1 VQQFNNSPKDFPEDT
16 QASFA
21 LQLLLFIDNRPG
33 SQEQIQHVED
43 YLQTLQANYPFTLQL
58 VNVSDQP
65 YLAEYFKLVA
75 TPALVKIYPE
85 PRQILAG
92 SDIIVRLQKWWTRW
106 QTNAQQQAEKL
117 RQYNHA
123 PPDANYAAEV
133 LCLSDEIFRLKQEKE
148 ELQEQLYFKDQV
160 LAMLAHDLR
169 SPLTAASIAVDTLEI
184 AQKQEAHKAE
194 ALKKQLYK
202 HAKTQFRTMN
212 RMIAD
217 ILQTS
222 SNQTAQ
228 LHLRP
233 SRLYLQILCQEIIDE
248 FAEGFRKKS
257 LHLEPDLP
265 QDLPAVYADAELI
278 RQVLVNL
285 VENACKYT
293 PPDGKVGVSAL
304 HRTTQ
309 KIQVTVCDDGPG
321 IPEEQHEAIFDGR
334 FRLERDEAKDGYGIG
349 LSLCR
354 QVIQAH
360 YGHIWVSSVPDQG
373 SCFHFT
379 LPVYQHSNQ

>member
-1 VQQFNNSPKDFPEDT
+1 MQQSNNSPKNTFDDPS
-16 QASFA
+16 ASFA

-33 SQEQIQHVED
+33 SQAQIQNVED
-43 YLQTLQANYPFTLQL
+43 YLQTLQVNYPFALQL

-65 YLAEYFKLVA
+65 YLAEHFKLVA

-92 SDIIVRLQKWWTRW
+92 SNIIIQLQKWWTRW
-106 QTNAQQQAEKL
+106 QDNAQAQAEKL
-117 RQYNHA
+117 RHYNQT

-133 LCLSDEIFRLKQEKE
+133 LRLSDDIFRLKQEKE
-148 ELQEQLYFKDQV
+148 ELQEQLHFKDQV

-169 SPLTAASIAVDTLEI
+169 SPLTAASIAVETLEI
-184 AQKQEAHKAE
+184 TPNQVDVEKAE

-212 RMIAD
+212 RMITD
-217 ILQTS
+217 ILHTS
-222 SNQTAQ
+222 SSQSAQ

-233 SRLYLQILCQEIIDE
+233 SRLYLQVLCQEIINE
-248 FAEGFRKKS
+248 FKDQFRQKS
-257 LHLEPDLP
+257 LRLQPDLP
-265 QDLPAVYADAELI
+265 QDLPPVYADPELI

-285 VENACKYT
+285 MENACKYT
-293 PPDGKVGVSAL
+293 PPDGEVGVSVL

-309 KIQVTVCDDGPG
+309 KIEITVCDDGPG

-334 FRLERDEAKDGYGIG
+334 FRLERDEEKDGYGIG
-349 LSLCR
+349 LALCR

-360 YGHIWVSSVPDQG
+360 YGHIWVSSILGQG

-379 LPVYQHSNQ
+379 LPVYQG

>member
-1 VQQFNNSPKDFPEDT
+1 MDQSNDFQKDVGDNPQT
-16 QASFA
+16 SFA

-33 SQEQIQHVED
+33 SQAQIQHIEN
-43 YLQTLQANYPFTLQL
+43 YLDSLKATYPFALQV

-92 SDIIVRLQKWWTRW
+92 SDIIIQLKKWWTRW
-106 QTNAQQQAEKL
+106 QNNAQQQAETLK
-117 RQYNHA
+117 QYNQV
-123 PPDANYAAEV
+123 PPDTNYAAEV
-133 LCLSDEIFRLKQEKE
+133 LRLSDEIFRLKQDKE
-148 ELQEQLYFKDQV
+148 ELQGQLQFKDQV

-169 SPLTAASIAVDTLEI
+169 SPLTAASIAVETLEI
-184 AQKQEAHKAE
+184 AQQQENSQKAE
-194 ALKKQLYK
+194 KLKQQLYK
-202 HAKTQFRTMN
+202 HARSQFRTMN

-222 SNQTAQ
+222 SSQSAQ

-248 FAEGFRKKS
+248 LAEDFRQKL
-257 LHLEPDLP
+257 LHLKTDLP
-265 QDLPAVYADAELI
+265 QDLPPVYADPELI
-278 RQVLVNL
+278 RQVVVNL
-285 VENACKYT
+285 VDNARKYT
-293 PPDGKVGVSAL
+293 PQDGQVSISAL

-309 KIQVTVCDDGPG
+309 KVQVTVCDNGPG
-321 IPEEQHEAIFDGR
+321 IPEEKHEAIFTGR
-334 FRLERDEAKDGYGIG
+334 FRLERDEMKDGYGIG
-349 LSLCR
+349 LALCR

-360 YGHIWVSSVPDQG
+360 YGHIWVSSVPNQG

-379 LPVYQHSNQ
+379 LPVYQHS